1 MLLATRTGLEDET
14 GARPDR
20 TARGIGVVSAELEDL
35 DGSGGA
41 SAGDV
46 VVLGLRRAPPA
57 GKRLDAEDVPLV
69 HPAGDWGQG
78 ARVLPRVPDDRELR
92 LELGR
97 MPALD
102 LYDTYRPGAR
112 ARSMAQIRAAK
123 PVPIL
128 VRPSDRRAFVG
139 DRFPDSPELRAF
151 HGQLHAHTGFSDG
164 ELEPADAFEGAR
176 RWGLDFFAVT
186 DHLEQLTADEW
197 RRGREAADAAGA
209 PGTFVALYGFEW
221 GGFPTVRGWMNH
233 VNVVGTDRLPSLWS
247 TIGLGRL
254 YEGILGLPGT
264 DVVAQFNHPGM
275 NKHVIGRN
283 NWNDFAYDARADL
296 RVKLI
301 TVETR
306 QPAQEN
312 HREDVGLH
320 PGAGPRVARGAQG
333 AKRTTIAPTGDAL
346 RSGRG
351 SGCRS

>member
-1 MLLATRTGLEDET
+1 MADDTLVAKRVPTARQAAVESRLQRLDSITLSQNARTARLRIALGLVAVLLATRTGLEDET
-14 GARPDR
+14 GVRPDR
-20 TARGIGVVSAELEDL
+20 TARGIGVVSAELQDL

-46 VVLGLRRAPPA
+46 VVLGLRRAPPD

-69 HPAGDWGQG
+69 HAAGDWGRG

-102 LYDTYRPGAR
+102 LYDTYRPGAD

-264 DVVAQFNHPGM
+264 DVVAQFNHPG
-275 NKHVIGRN
+275 HEQ
-283 NWNDFAYDARADL
+283 ARASAATTGTTL
-296 RVKLI
+296 R
-301 TVETR
+301 TM
-306 QPAQEN
+306 
-312 HREDVGLH
+312 
-320 PGAGPRVARGAQG
+320 RG
-333 AKRTTIAPTGDAL
+333 RTC
-346 RSGRG
+346 G
-351 SGCRS
+351 SS